1 MEDNIIKSFIVKDTL
16 NPKVWDSPNDVKKA
30 KMKPEIKK
38 GLLDIAKEFIE
49 FLDEDVFIE
58 DIILTGS
65 LSNYN
70 WSEYSDF
77 DLHIIIDL
85 NQFVRN
91 SAIGDIGAL
100 KTTTQK
106 FYRINGGSTQLEDE
120 GEVYLKLFS
129 AKKLIFNDKHTLT
142 IKGYD
147 VEVYPQ
153 DDKDKH
159 SGEGQYSLMNEEW
172 ILVPKKEKPPV
183 NKSKLKLKINHWV
196 ELVKKTLKDADESS
210 LKVSKSKITKL
221 TDKLRKFRKGGLE
234 KGGEFSNENLVYKYL
249 RRSGLLDKVFNYQY
263 KKRTKEL
270 SIENEI

>member
-1 MEDNIIKSFIVKDTL
+1 MKDNIIQSFVVKDTL
-16 NPKVWDSPNDVKKA
+16 NPKVWKSPNDIKKA
-30 KMKPEIKK
+30 KIKSEIKK

-49 FLDEDVFIE
+49 FLDEEVFIE

-85 NQFVRN
+85 EQF
-91 SAIGDIGAL
+91 D
-100 KTTTQK
+100 
-106 FYRINGGSTQLEDE
+106 DE

-129 AKKLIFNDKHTLT
+129 AKKLIFNDKHNLT

-153 DDKDKH
+153 DSKEKH
-159 SGEGQYSLMNEEW
+159 TAEGQYSLMNSEW
-172 ILVPKKEKPPV
+172 LVVPKKEKPPI
-183 NKSKLKLKINHWV
+183 NKPKLKLKIDHWV
-196 ELVKKTLKDADESS
+196 EVVKKTLMTADKTS
-210 LKVSKSKITKL
+210 LKVAKSNIKKL
-221 TDKLRKFRKGGLE
+221 TDKLRKFRQGGLE

-249 RRSGLLDKVFNYQY
+249 RRSGLLDKIFNYQY

-270 SIENEI
+270 SIETEIY

>member
-1 MEDNIIKSFIVKDTL
+1 MENNIIKSFIVKDTL
-16 NPKVWDSPNDVKKA
+16 NPKVWDSPNNVKKA

-49 FLDEDVFIE
+49 FLDEDVFVE

-85 NQFVRN
+85 EQF
-91 SAIGDIGAL
+91 DD
-100 KTTTQK
+100 Q
-106 FYRINGGSTQLEDE
+106 
-120 GEVYLKLFS
+120 GEIYLKLFS
-129 AKKLIFNDKHTLT
+129 AKKLIFNDKHNLT

-153 DDKDKH
+153 DEKEEH
-159 SGEGQYSLMNEEW
+159 TAEGQYSIMNEEW
-172 ILVPKKEKPPV
+172 LVVPKKEKPPV
-183 NKSKLKLKINHWV
+183 NKSKLKLNINHWV
-196 ELVKKTLKDADESS
+196 EFVKKTLKDADDSS
-210 LKVSKSKITKL
+210 LNVSKTKIKKL

-270 SIENEI
+270 SIENEIL

>member
-1 MEDNIIKSFIVKDTL
+1 MENNIIKSFIVKDTL
-16 NPKVWDSPNDVKKA
+16 NPKVWDSPNNVKKA

-49 FLDEDVFIE
+49 FLDEDVFVE

-85 NQFVRN
+85 EQF
-91 SAIGDIGAL
+91 DD
-100 KTTTQK
+100 Q
-106 FYRINGGSTQLEDE
+106 
-120 GEVYLKLFS
+120 GEIYLKLFS
-129 AKKLIFNDKHTLT
+129 TKKLIFNDKHNLT

-153 DDKDKH
+153 DEKEEH
-159 SGEGQYSLMNEEW
+159 TAEGQYSIMNEEW
-172 ILVPKKEKPPV
+172 LVVPKKEKPPV

-196 ELVKKTLKDADESS
+196 EFVKKTLKDADDSS
-210 LKVSKSKITKL
+210 LNVSKTKIKKL

-270 SIENEI
+270 SIENEIL

>member
-49 FLDEDVFIE
+49 FFDQDVFIE

-77 DLHIIIDL
+77 DLHIIIYLD
-85 NQFVRN
+85 QF
-91 SAIGDIGAL
+91 
-100 KTTTQK
+100 
-106 FYRINGGSTQLEDE
+106 EDE

-147 VEVYPQ
+147 VEVYP
-153 DDKDKH
+153 
-159 SGEGQYSLMNEEW
+159 
-172 ILVPKKEKPPV
+172 
-183 NKSKLKLKINHWV
+183 
-196 ELVKKTLKDADESS
+196 T
-210 LKVSKSKITKL
+210 
-221 TDKLRKFRKGGLE
+221 R
-234 KGGEFSNENLVYKYL
+234 
-249 RRSGLLDKVFNYQY
+249 
-263 KKRTKEL
+263 
-270 SIENEI
+270 

>member
-1 MEDNIIKSFIVKDTL
+1 MKDNIIQSFVVKDTL
-16 NPKVWDSPNDVKKA
+16 NPKVWETPNDIKKG
-30 KMKPEIKK
+30 KIKSEIKK

-49 FLDEDVFIE
+49 FLDEEVFIE

-77 DLHIIIDL
+77 DLHIVIDL
-85 NQFVRN
+85 KQF
-91 SAIGDIGAL
+91 D
-100 KTTTQK
+100 
-106 FYRINGGSTQLEDE
+106 DD
-120 GEVYLKLFS
+120 GEIYLKLFS
-129 AKKLIFNDKHTLT
+129 AKKLIFNEKHNLT

-153 DDKDKH
+153 DSKEEH
-159 SGEGQYSLMNEEW
+159 TAEGQYSLMNSEW
-172 ILVPKKEKPPV
+172 LVIPKKEKSPV
-183 NKSKLKLKINHWV
+183 NKAKLKLKIDHWV
-196 ELVKKTLKDADESS
+196 EVVKKTLIDTDKSS
-210 LKVSKSKITKL
+210 LKVAKSNIKKL

-249 RRSGLLDKVFNYQY
+249 RRSGLLDKIFNYQY

-270 SIENEI
+270 SIENEIY

>member
-1 MEDNIIKSFIVKDTL
+1 MKDNIIQSFVVKDTL
-16 NPKVWDSPNDVKKA
+16 NPKVWETPNDIKKA
-30 KMKPEIKK
+30 KIKSEIKK

-49 FLDEDVFIE
+49 FLDEEVFIE

-85 NQFVRN
+85 EQF
-91 SAIGDIGAL
+91 D
-100 KTTTQK
+100 
-106 FYRINGGSTQLEDE
+106 DE

-129 AKKLIFNDKHTLT
+129 AKKLIFNDKHNLT

-153 DDKDKH
+153 DSKEKH
-159 SGEGQYSLMNEEW
+159 TAEGQYSLMNSEW
-172 ILVPKKEKPPV
+172 LVVPKKEKPPI
-183 NKSKLKLKINHWV
+183 NKPKLKLKIDHWV
-196 ELVKKTLKDADESS
+196 EVVKKTLMAADKAS
-210 LKVSKSKITKL
+210 LKVAKEKMTKL
-221 TDKLRKFRKGGLE
+221 SDKLRKFRKRGLE
-234 KGGEFSNENLVYKYL
+234 TGGEFSNENLVYKYL
-249 RRSGLLDKVFNYQY
+249 RRSGLLDKIFNYQY

-270 SIENEI
+270 SIENEIY

>member
-1 MEDNIIKSFIVKDTL
+1 MENNIIKSFIVKDTL
-16 NPKVWDSPNDVKKA
+16 NPKVWDSPNNVKKA

-49 FLDEDVFIE
+49 FLDEDVFVE

-85 NQFVRN
+85 EQF
-91 SAIGDIGAL
+91 DD
-100 KTTTQK
+100 Q
-106 FYRINGGSTQLEDE
+106 
-120 GEVYLKLFS
+120 GEIYLKLFS
-129 AKKLIFNDKHTLT
+129 TKKLIFNDKHNLT

-153 DDKDKH
+153 DLKEEH

-172 ILVPKKEKPPV
+172 LVVPKKEKPPV
-183 NKSKLKLKINHWV
+183 NKPKLKLKINHWV
-196 ELVKKTLKDADESS
+196 EFVKKTLKDADEAS
-210 LKVSKSKITKL
+210 LKVSKTKIKNL
-221 TDKLRKFRKGGLE
+221 TDKLRKFRQGGLE

>member
-1 MEDNIIKSFIVKDTL
+1 MENKIIKSFIVKDTL
-16 NPKVWDSPNDVKKA
+16 NPKVWDSPNNVKKA

-49 FLDEDVFIE
+49 FLDEDVFVE

-85 NQFVRN
+85 EQF
-91 SAIGDIGAL
+91 
-100 KTTTQK
+100 
-106 FYRINGGSTQLEDE
+106 EDQ
-120 GEVYLKLFS
+120 GEIYLKLFS
-129 AKKLIFNDKHTLT
+129 AKKLIFNDKHNLT

-153 DDKDKH
+153 DEKEEH
-159 SGEGQYSLMNEEW
+159 TAEGQYSIMNEEW
-172 ILVPKKEKPPV
+172 LVVPKKEKPPV
-183 NKSKLKLKINHWV
+183 NKPKLKLKINHWV
-196 ELVKKTLKDADESS
+196 EFVKKTLKDADDSS
-210 LKVSKSKITKL
+210 LNVSKTKIKKL

>member
-1 MEDNIIKSFIVKDTL
+1 MENNIIKSFIVIDTL
-16 NPKVWDSPNDVKKA
+16 NPKVWDSPNNVKKA

-38 GLLDIAKEFIE
+38 GLLGVAKEFIE
-49 FLDEDVFIE
+49 FLDEDVFVE

-85 NQFVRN
+85 EQF
-91 SAIGDIGAL
+91 DD
-100 KTTTQK
+100 Q
-106 FYRINGGSTQLEDE
+106 
-120 GEVYLKLFS
+120 GEIYLKLFS
-129 AKKLIFNDKHTLT
+129 TKKLIFNDKHNLT

-153 DDKDKH
+153 DEKEEH
-159 SGEGQYSLMNEEW
+159 TAEGQYSIMNEEW
-172 ILVPKKEKPPV
+172 LVVPKKEKPPV
-183 NKSKLKLKINHWV
+183 NKPKLKLKINHWV
-196 ELVKKTLKDADESS
+196 EFVKKTLKDADEAS
-210 LKVSKSKITKL
+210 LKVSKTKIKNL
-221 TDKLRKFRKGGLE
+221 TDKLRKFRQGGLE

-263 KKRTKEL
+263 KKRSREL

>member
-1 MEDNIIKSFIVKDTL
+1 MENKIIKSFIVKDTL
-16 NPKVWDSPNDVKKA
+16 NPKVWDSPNNVKKA

-49 FLDEDVFIE
+49 FLDEDVFVE

-85 NQFVRN
+85 EQF
-91 SAIGDIGAL
+91 
-100 KTTTQK
+100 
-106 FYRINGGSTQLEDE
+106 EDQ
-120 GEVYLKLFS
+120 GEIYLKLFS
-129 AKKLIFNDKHTLT
+129 AKKLIFNDKHNLT

-153 DDKDKH
+153 DEKEEH
-159 SGEGQYSLMNEEW
+159 TAEGQYSIMNEEW
-172 ILVPKKEKPPV
+172 LVVPKKEKPPV
-183 NKSKLKLKINHWV
+183 NKPKLKLKINHWV
-196 ELVKKTLKDADESS
+196 EFVKKTLKDADDSS
-210 LKVSKSKITKL
+210 LNVSKTKIKKL

-270 SIENEI
+270 SIENQIS

>member
-1 MEDNIIKSFIVKDTL
+1 MEDNIIKSFVVKDTL
-16 NPKVWDSPNDVKKA
+16 NPKVWDNSNDIKKA
-30 KMKPEIKK
+30 KIKPEIKK

-49 FLDEDVFIE
+49 FLDEEVFIE
-58 DIILTGS
+58 DIMLTGS

-85 NQFVRN
+85 DQFE
-91 SAIGDIGAL
+91 GDG
-100 KTTTQK
+100 
-106 FYRINGGSTQLEDE
+106 D
-120 GEVYLKLFS
+120 VYLKLFS
-129 AKKLIFNDKHTLT
+129 AKKLIFNDKHNLT

-153 DDKDKH
+153 DDKEEH
-159 SGEGQYSLMNEEW
+159 TAEGQYSLMNEEW
-172 ILVPKKEKPPV
+172 LVVPKKEKPPV
-183 NKSKLKLKINHWV
+183 NKSKLKLKITHWV
-196 ELVKKTLKDADESS
+196 DFVKKTLKDADEAS
-210 LKVSKSKITKL
+210 LKVSKTKIKKL

-270 SIENEI
+270 SIENEIY

>member
-1 MEDNIIKSFIVKDTL
+1 MENKIIKSFIVKDTL
-16 NPKVWDSPNDVKKA
+16 NPKVWDSPNNVKKA

-49 FLDEDVFIE
+49 FLDEDVFVE

-85 NQFVRN
+85 EQF
-91 SAIGDIGAL
+91 
-100 KTTTQK
+100 
-106 FYRINGGSTQLEDE
+106 EDQ
-120 GEVYLKLFS
+120 GEIYLKLFS
-129 AKKLIFNDKHTLT
+129 AKKLIFNDKHNLT

-153 DDKDKH
+153 DEKEEH
-159 SGEGQYSLMNEEW
+159 TAEGQYSIMNEEW
-172 ILVPKKEKPPV
+172 LVVPKKEKPPV
-183 NKSKLKLKINHWV
+183 NKPKLKLKINHWV
-196 ELVKKTLKDADESS
+196 EFVKKTLKDADDSS
-210 LKVSKSKITKL
+210 LNVSKTKIKKL
-221 TDKLRKFRKGGLE
+221 TDKLRKFRKRGLE
-234 KGGEFSNENLVYKYL
+234 KDGEFSNENLVYKYL
-249 RRSGLLDKVFNYQY
+249 RRSELLDKLYNYTY

-270 SIENEI
+270 SIESDFI

>member
-1 MEDNIIKSFIVKDTL
+1 MEDKIIKSFIVKDTL
-16 NPKVWDSPNDVKKA
+16 NPKVWDSPKDLKKA
-30 KMKPEIKK
+30 KIKPEIKK

-49 FLDEDVFIE
+49 FLDEEVFIE

-85 NQFVRN
+85 DQFE
-91 SAIGDIGAL
+91 
-100 KTTTQK
+100 
-106 FYRINGGSTQLEDE
+106 YE
-120 GEVYLKLFS
+120 GEVYLKLFA
-129 AKKLIFNDKHTLT
+129 AKKLIFNEKHNLT
-142 IKGYD
+142 IKDYD

-153 DDKDKH
+153 DDKEEH

-172 ILVPKKEKPPV
+172 LVVPKKDKPSV
-183 NKSKLKLKINHWV
+183 NKTKLKLKINHWV
-196 ELVKKTLKDADESS
+196 ELVKKTLNDADKSS
-210 LKVSKSKITKL
+210 LKLSKTKMKKL
-221 TDKLRKFRKGGLE
+221 TDKLRKFRQGGLE

-263 KKRTKEL
+263 KKRSREL
-270 SIENEI
+270 SIENEIY

>member
-1 MEDNIIKSFIVKDTL
+1 MENNILKSFVVKDTL
-16 NPKVWDSPNDVKKA
+16 NPKVWDNPNDIKKA
-30 KMKPEIKK
+30 KIKPEIKK

-49 FLDEDVFIE
+49 FLDEEVFIE
-58 DIILTGS
+58 DIMLTGS

-85 NQFVRN
+85 DQF
-91 SAIGDIGAL
+91 
-100 KTTTQK
+100 
-106 FYRINGGSTQLEDE
+106 EDE

-129 AKKLIFNDKHTLT
+129 AKKLIFNDKHNLT

-172 ILVPKKEKPPV
+172 LVVPKKEKPPV
-183 NKSKLKLKINHWV
+183 NKTKLKLKINHWV
-196 ELVKKTLKDADESS
+196 EFVKKTLKDADEAS
-210 LKVSKSKITKL
+210 LKVSKTKIKKL

-270 SIENEI
+270 SIENEIY

>member
-1 MEDNIIKSFIVKDTL
+1 MEDKIIKSFIVKDTL
-16 NPKVWDSPNDVKKA
+16 NPKVWDSSKDLKKA

-49 FLDEDVFIE
+49 FLDEEVFIE

-85 NQFVRN
+85 DQF
-91 SAIGDIGAL
+91 
-100 KTTTQK
+100 
-106 FYRINGGSTQLEDE
+106 EDE
-120 GEVYLKLFS
+120 GEVYLKLFA
-129 AKKLIFNDKHTLT
+129 AKKLIFNEKHNLT
-142 IKGYD
+142 IKDYD

-153 DDKDKH
+153 DDKEEH

-172 ILVPKKEKPPV
+172 LVVPKKDKPSV
-183 NKSKLKLKINHWV
+183 NKTKLKLKINHWV
-196 ELVKKTLKDADESS
+196 ELVKKTLNDADKSS
-210 LKVSKSKITKL
+210 LKLSKTKMKKL
-221 TDKLRKFRKGGLE
+221 TDKLRKFRQGGLE

-263 KKRTKEL
+263 KKRSREL
-270 SIENEI
+270 SIENEIY

>member
-1 MEDNIIKSFIVKDTL
+1 MENKILKSFIVKDTL
-16 NPKVWDSPNDVKKA
+16 NPKVWDYPDNIKKA
-30 KMKPEIKK
+30 KIKPEIKK
-38 GLLDIAKEFIE
+38 ALLNIAKEFIE
-49 FLDEDVFIE
+49 FLDEEMFIE

-85 NQFVRN
+85 EQFE
-91 SAIGDIGAL
+91 GDG
-100 KTTTQK
+100 
-106 FYRINGGSTQLEDE
+106 D
-120 GEVYLKLFS
+120 VYLKLFS
-129 AKKLIFNDKHTLT
+129 AKKLIFNEKHNLT
-142 IKGYD
+142 IKNYD

-153 DDKDKH
+153 DDKEDH
-159 SGEGQYSLMNEEW
+159 SGEGQYSIMNEDW
-172 ILVPKKEKPPV
+172 LVIPKKDKPSV

-196 ELVKKTLKDADESS
+196 NFVKKTLKDADESS
-210 LKVSKSKITKL
+210 LKVSKTKIKKL
-221 TDKLRKFRKGGLE
+221 TDKLKKFRQGGLE

-270 SIENEI
+270 SVENEIN